1 MGQDGDPAYG
11 KAYRE
16 ALDLAA
22 KLHRTQFRKTDEG
35 VTPSIPYIAH
45 LLEVSALVWYGGGDE
60 AQAIA
65 GLLHD
70 ALEDQGHQVT
80 PRDIQKKFGR
90 DVRDIVVACTDGAPG
105 APRNESTWLE
115 RKVRYVAHLYDET
128 PQRALL
134 VTAADKVSNARAI
147 LDDDAMAPGL
157 VWRRFNAPRQAIA
170 WYYDESC
177 QALSA
182 RIGDNGVVHRLQRLV
197 ARLAESAGGTDLRAS
212 YAAMTDD
219 EYELALSPLADAKAR
234 ARA

>member
-1 MGQDGDPAYG
+1 MSSDGRAAYG

-16 ALDLAA
+16 ALDYAA

-35 VTPSIPYIAH
+35 VEPTIPYVAH
-45 LLEVSALVWYGGGDE
+45 LLEVSSLVWYGGGDE
-60 AQAIA
+60 DQAIA

-80 PRDIQKKFGR
+80 PRQIEKRFGA
-90 DVRDIVVACTDGAPG
+90 DVRAIVEACTDGAPG
-105 APRNESTWLE
+105 APRDEGTWLE
-115 RKVRYVAHLYDET
+115 RKVLYVAHLYDDTT
-128 PQRALL
+128 PRALL

-170 WYYDESC
+170 WYYDETY

-182 RIGDNGVVHRLQRLV
+182 RIGDNPVVHRLEGLV

-219 EYELALSPLADAKAR
+219 EYELALAPLAAAKSSTR
-234 ARA
+234 

>member
-1 MGQDGDPAYG
+1 MGSDGTAAYG

-16 ALDLAA
+16 ALDYAA

-35 VTPSIPYIAH
+35 VEPTIPYVAH
-45 LLEVSALVWYGGGDE
+45 LLEVSSLVWYGGGDE
-60 AQAIA
+60 DQAIA

-80 PRDIQKKFGR
+80 PRQIEKRFGA
-90 DVRDIVVACTDGAPG
+90 DVRAIVEACTDGAPG
-105 APRNESTWLE
+105 APRDEGTWLE
-115 RKVRYVAHLYDET
+115 RKVQYVAHLYDDTT
-128 PQRALL
+128 PRALL

-170 WYYDESC
+170 WYYDETY

-182 RIGDNGVVHRLQRLV
+182 RIGDNPVVHRLEGLV
-197 ARLAESAGGTDLRAS
+197 ARLAESAGGTNLRAS

-219 EYELALSPLADAKAR
+219 EYELALSPLAAAKSSTR
-234 ARA
+234 

>member
-1 MGQDGDPAYG
+1 MGLDGAPAYG

-16 ALDLAA
+16 ALDYAA
-22 KLHRTQFRKTDEG
+22 ALHRTQFRKTEEG
-35 VTPSIPYIAH
+35 VEPTIPYVAH
-45 LLEVSALVWYGGGDE
+45 LLEVSSLVWYGGGDE

-70 ALEDQGHQVT
+70 SLEDQGHQVT
-80 PRDIQKKFGR
+80 ARKIQKKFGA
-90 DVRDIVVACTDGAPG
+90 DVREIVVACTDGAPG
-105 APRNESTWLE
+105 APRDESTWLE
-115 RKVRYVAHLYDET
+115 RKVRYVAHLYDDT
-128 PQRALL
+128 VPRALL

-197 ARLAESAGGTDLRAS
+197 ARMAESAGGTDLRAS

-219 EYELALSPLADAKAR
+219 EFEDVLRPLAEAKAR
-234 ARA
+234 AH